1 MTKVIKLTAA
11 QTSTAV
17 KVLSNLK
24 KETKVALQNEKS
36 NRIQEVAKQFGVS
49 ALNIAQ
55 LKGQLIPTLPYEF
68 RVLGITSTHIEE
80 SMDASRRAQLM
91 ANAETIYESA
101 EVLKR
106 KGWSSDRNCRYK
118 TIGFRSASGKFAE

>member
-1 MTKVIKLTAA
+1 MIKLTAA

>member
-1 MTKVIKLTAA
+1 MIKLTAA

-118 TIGFRSASGKFAE
+118 NIGFRSASGKFAE